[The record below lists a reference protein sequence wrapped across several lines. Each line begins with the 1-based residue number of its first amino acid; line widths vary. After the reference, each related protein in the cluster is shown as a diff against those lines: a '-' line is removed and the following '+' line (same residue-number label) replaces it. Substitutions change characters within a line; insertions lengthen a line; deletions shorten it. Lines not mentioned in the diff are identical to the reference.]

1 MILLPEL
8 TIPNGTTIA
17 FYTCPEDKTKSG
29 SFALGYYK
37 DDTFTSLFNYNGSD
51 FASAKTHEFKT
62 ETLNDIPEGARL
74 AFSQSPQTAA
84 WYWYVDDIA
93 IYTYP
98 QPTNLTY
105 TNATQTTVEL
115 SWDVANA
122 ESSWNVQYRVYGAA
136 DWSVKSNVTSHTAY
150 VLSSLASGT
159 TYEVRVQANISGA
172 LWSETTTFDTQCGIV
187 DIDPAYIYGFETA
200 ESSKYNC
207 WTKTNFSATTGI
219 TSNYTHGGSYKFEFV
234 QSSTNTEQTLISPQ
248 LNTTANGVRVA
259 FFYRQ
264 SSSGYYYYQKFK
276 VGYSTD
282 GTNYTWDDVVT
293 TSTNSYTLYQHDFA
307 VEGIQYIA
315 IQWIRNTDA
324 GYGNLYIDDI
334 TLSESPSCVE
344 PSGLTK
350 GTITAHTA
358 QLSWTKNGDED
369 AWDIAYSTTSGDQNV
384 YKHVT
389 NENVSI
395 SGTTVSYILGDND
408 GVTLNGETQ
417 YFVSVRANCTENSV
431 WSNEVNFTTAV
442 ACTNISSY
450 SWATVS
456 GITPEGAVISW
467 NDTDHS
473 EWLLAYSTSSSAP
486 GIDVTTTTGNYT
498 VVSCENS
505 TYTFEGLNYSTT
517 YYVWVRANCGGIDG
531 YSRWSTYS
539 KSFTTLVQ
547 FPAPT
552 IASTLATPDGAVVTW
567 NKGYEETQW
576 QIQLGVYENYSW
588 TYTLVDGILDAQT
601 YTFTE
606 LAEQTSYRVQVRA
619 YIDAEHQ
626 SAWSSYG
633 SFTTLASCP
642 KPTNLT
648 YSDLTANSVVLDWT
662 IGYDETAWNIQYKA
676 NGAADWTLINGI
688 TDKPY
693 TMTVEDATT
702 YQVQIQNAC
711 GSDWSNTI
719 TFTTPCLPNSTFP
732 FEEDFGGLTADKD
745 IPNCWNNATGNT
757 SDSYKW
763 GYKTGSGNGSTVTNG
778 HNGTKCI
785 RFESYYNSAG
795 NYNDLKTPVMNF
807 PAGKIMVLGFWWKNP
822 AGGDFSVYI
831 STDGGATYTT
841 ALKSGM
847 TGQSEWK
854 EEEIELTDYVGAE
867 NVVVVFKGTS
877 NCGNGNAFIYLDDVT
892 ISEKND
898 CAKPKDLAVSS
909 FDNHSAT
916 LSWDANGSESPWQ
929 VAYSTTENFDLTDA
943 TAYSVAEATSNPFT
957 LSGLTNFTRVR
968 TKCGESSYS
977 DWNNNGY
984 QTFTTTATYT
994 APTNVAYSNV
1004 GDTEATISWT
1014 KGNNEEDNTGYTV
1027 WYKTGDT
1034 QLTQDV
1040 ENATSVTLTGL
1051 TAGSNYEVKVR
1062 AKKGDDFSAWSSSV
1076 EFQTAFCA
1084 SADQCNIH
1092 FELTDSANDGWNG
1105 AYIKVVYKTT
1115 NIDIAHL
1122 TFTSGSSYSGD
1133 LALCNESEYDFVWVK
1148 GGYFDYECGFTI
1160 RGVNNEIILERASG
1174 TAPTDGAT
1182 LLNYTMDCTVETCTR
1197 PSDLTATAVHPNS
1210 AELSWTENGTAE
1222 AWQIAYSTESFNPNA
1237 ANFDLTTVSVANANS
1252 NPFEL
1257 TGLNNNTTYYAYV
1270 RAVCGANDNSKW
1282 STTACEFTTQSACP
1296 APTDV
1301 HLVSRPASN
1310 QLAIG
1315 WTAGYEETNWNFYY
1329 RVAGTEWGDPI
1340 AVTSPAYT
1348 IVDGELSTTYEV
1360 KVAAVCGDEEGG
1372 VSDIATFS
1380 TPINVTINAP
1390 FSEGFN
1396 QSGCPTGW
1404 TATNSTYNDY
1414 YKWTFGGDYASYS
1427 QYGDM
1432 YLITPLL
1439 YISDLTPSLSF
1450 KQRYYSSSST
1460 HANISVLVSTT
1471 GTTAADFTTVLWSG
1485 STNDISTSFTAKT
1498 IELSAYVGQ
1507 SIYIAFKYETPGNYK
1522 GHYWR
1527 IDDVNVT
1534 IGNTFRTAG
1543 NWNVADNWS
1552 EQVPTSDD
1560 NAIIAAAATV
1570 PSGVVATANNITVA
1584 EGGSLTIADGG
1595 QLVHNNAGVQ
1605 ATVQKHIEKH
1615 GENDGWYFISSSVAT
1630 DVAPSLENGII
1641 APTAENYDLYYYDE
1655 PAHYW
1660 RNYKEGGMYSGFSI
1674 APKKGYLYA
1683 NGEENGTVL
1692 SFTGTLQPG
1701 NVNVEKTLEFNTAE
1715 DAVLAGWNL
1724 VGNPFTYNVALDKP
1738 CYTISGNAINTEPHA
1753 EGSYTVAP
1761 CEGVMVMATGENQSV
1776 TFTKASQQAPQP
1788 NQLQMTV
1795 AQQVMTRGIATSTVN
1810 DKAIVNFNAGS
1821 PLEKFVFNADAA
1833 KLYIPQNGK
1842 DYAIVSTQGQG
1853 EIPVNF
1859 KAASDGQ
1866 YTLTVNPE
1874 GVEMNYLHL
1883 IDNMTGANVDLLAS
1897 PSYTFTATTHDY
1909 ESRFRLVFASIN
1921 GDADG
1926 DNETFAFFSNGLLIV
1941 TNEGEATLQV
1951 VDMSGHILSSQTLHG
1966 TESVNVKASAGVYVI
1981 RLING
1986 NYVKTQKI
1994 VVR

>member
-1 MILLPEL
+1 M
-8 TIPNGTTIA
+8 
-17 FYTCPEDKTKSG
+17 
-29 SFALGYYK
+29 
-37 DDTFTSLFNYNGSD
+37 
-51 FASAKTHEFKT
+51 
-62 ETLNDIPEGARL
+62 
-74 AFSQSPQTAA
+74 
-84 WYWYVDDIA
+84 
-93 IYTYP
+93 
-98 QPTNLTY
+98 
-105 TNATQTTVEL
+105 

-552 IASTLATPDGAVVTW
+552 IATTSATPDGAVVTW

-576 QIQLGVYENYSW
+576 QIQLGVQEGYSW
-588 TYTLVDGILDAQT
+588 TYTLVDRILDAQT
-601 YTFTE
+601 YTFTG
-606 LAEQTSYRVQVRA
+606 LQEQTSYRAQVRA

-626 SAWSSYG
+626 SAWSDYG

-676 NGAADWTLINGI
+676 NGADDWTLIEDV
-688 TDKPY
+688 TVKPY

-702 YQVQIQNAC
+702 YQVQIRNAC

-719 TFTTPCLPNSTFP
+719 TFTTPCLPNTTFP
-732 FEEDFGGLTADKD
+732 FTEDFESLTTTGEIPGCWDNADGTTTD
-745 IPNCWNNATGNT
+745 NN
-757 SDSYKW
+757 YKW
-763 GYKTGSGNGSTVTNG
+763 CYSTSNNGSTGAGSTVTTG
-778 HNGTKCI
+778 HNDSKCV
-785 RFESYYNSAG
+785 RFNSYNPTDGQYNC
-795 NYNDLKTPVMNF
+795 LKTPVMNF
-807 PAGKIMVLGFWWKNP
+807 PEGKTMVLNFWWKNP

-877 NCGNGNAFIYLDDVT
+877 NWGSNDANIYLDDVT
-892 ISEKND
+892 ISEKSD

-929 VAYSTTENFDLTDA
+929 VAYSTTENFDLTDPD
-943 TAYSVAEATSNPFT
+943 AYSVAEATTNPFT
-957 LSGLTNFTRVR
+957 LSGLTNFTTYYVRIR

-994 APTNVAYSNV
+994 APTDVTFSNV

-1014 KGNNEEDNTGYTV
+1014 KGNSEEDNTDYTV

-1034 QLTQDV
+1034 ELTQDV
-1040 ENATSVTLTGL
+1040 ENATSVTLTNL
-1051 TAGSNYEVKVR
+1051 NAGSNYEVKVR

-1084 SADQCNIH
+1084 IGNQCEISYT
-1092 FELTDSANDGWNG
+1092 LTDSWGDGWNG
-1105 AYIKVVYKTT
+1105 DAAINVVYKST
-1115 NIDIAHL
+1115 NVVVASLKIPYV
-1122 TFTSGSSYSGD
+1122 SGSRDQLEINGT
-1133 LALCNESEYDFVWVK
+1133 LALCDGFEYDFVWVY
-1148 GGYFDYECGFTI
+1148 GSSFDSECGFTFTN
-1160 RGVNNEIILERASG
+1160 VNNEVIYASNG
-1174 TAPTDGAT
+1174 TPSAGTVFS
-1182 LLNYTMDCTVETCTR
+1182 YEMDCTIETCAR
-1197 PSDLTATAVHPNS
+1197 PSGLTVNAVHPYS
-1210 AELSWTENGTAE
+1210 AELSWTNGDDTQA
-1222 AWQIAYSTESFNPNA
+1222 AWQIAYSTSTFNPNA
-1237 ANFDLTTVSVANANS
+1237 ENFDLSTVNVEEVST
-1252 NPFEL
+1252 NPFTL
-1257 TGLNNNTTYYAYV
+1257 GILDANTHYYTYV
-1270 RAVCGANDNSKW
+1270 RAVCGDNDFSKW
-1282 STTACEFTTQSACP
+1282 SADVCEFTTQAACP
-1296 APTDV
+1296 APTNV

-1315 WTAGYEETNWNFYY
+1315 WTAGYEETDWNFYY
-1329 RVAGTEWGDPI
+1329 RVAGAEEWGNPI

-1348 IVDGELSTTYEV
+1348 ITDGELSTTYEV
-1360 KVAAVCGDEEGG
+1360 KVAAVCDDEEGG

-1380 TPINVTINAP
+1380 TPINVTVNAP

-1396 QSGCPTGW
+1396 QSGCPIGW
-1404 TATNSTYNDY
+1404 TAVSGVYNNYTYH
-1414 YKWTFGGDYASYS
+1414 WTFGGTLASSERYS
-1427 QYGDM
+1427 EM
-1432 YLITPLL
+1432 YLVTPLL
-1439 YISDLTPSLSF
+1439 HLTDLTPILSF
-1450 KQRYYSSSST
+1450 AQKRAGNYSSS
-1460 HANISVLVSTT
+1460 NIAVKISTT
-1471 GTTAADFTTVLWSG
+1471 GTATADFTETIWSG
-1485 STNDISTSFTAKT
+1485 TTGELTTSNKT
-1498 IELSAYVGQ
+1498 TTVDLSEFVNQ
-1507 SIYIAFKYETPGNYK
+1507 DVYIAFFYNGIG
-1522 GHYWR
+1522 GHYWH

-1552 EQVPTSDD
+1552 EKVPTSDD

-1641 APTAENYDLYYYDE
+1641 APTAKDYDLYYYDE

-1660 RNYKEGGMYSGFSI
+1660 RNYKEGGMYSGFNI

-1724 VGNPFTYNVALDKP
+1724 VGNPFTFNVTLDMP
-1738 CYTISGNAINTEPHA
+1738 CYTITGNAINTEPHA
-1753 EGSYTVAP
+1753 AGSYTVAP
-1761 CEGVMVMATGENQSV
+1761 CEGVMVKAEASGETV
-1776 TFTKASQQAPQP
+1776 TFTKAAQQAPQP

-1866 YTLTVNPE
+1866 YTITVNPE

-1883 IDNMTGANVDLLAS
+1883 IDNMTGTNVDLLAS

-1926 DNETFAFFSNGLLIV
+1926 DNETFAFFSNDLLIV

-1951 VDMSGHILSSQTLHG
+1951 IDVTGHILSSQTLHG

-1986 NYVKTQKI
+1986 NDVKTQKI